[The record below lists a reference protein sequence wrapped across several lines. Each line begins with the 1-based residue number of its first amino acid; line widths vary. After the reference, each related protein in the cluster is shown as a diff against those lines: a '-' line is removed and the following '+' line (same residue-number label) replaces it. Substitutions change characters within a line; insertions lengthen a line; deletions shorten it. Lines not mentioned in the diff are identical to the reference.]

1 MSGPGYGDPHQ
12 LVSAPVV
19 VGVDGTPAADAA
31 VVWAAGTATDRG
43 RGLLIAHGMD
53 LAGFAAGPVGF
64 GNADAVREVGA
75 RIVASA
81 AELAGRTAPEMPV
94 ETEVSAAE
102 PSDLLVGRSA
112 SAHLVV
118 IGGPV
123 DRTGLG
129 RLGSTMYAVTA
140 RAYGSVVVV
149 RGASGQPSSGPV
161 VVGVDGSPVS
171 DIAVEAAFREAA
183 LRATDLVAVYA
194 WSHPYAGRFSRLL
207 ESVEG
212 SFDIAAVE
220 RAVLAERLAGQGE
233 RFPEVRVRREV
244 FRGIPRER
252 LLEWS
257 HAAQLLVVGSRGRGV
272 LTGMLLGSTSGTLI
286 QRADCP
292 VMVVRSP
299 GEPGR

>member
-1 MSGPGYGDPHQ
+1 MSGPGYGEPHR

-19 VGVDGTPAADAA
+19 VGVDGTPASDAA
-31 VVWAAGTATDRG
+31 VVWAAGTAADRG
-43 RGLLIAHGMD
+43 RGLLIVHGMN
-53 LAGFAAGPVGF
+53 LTGFAAGPVDF
-64 GNADAVREVGA
+64 GSLDAVREVGA

-81 AELAGRTAPEMPV
+81 AELAARTAPGVPV
-94 ETEVSAAE
+94 ETEESAAE
-102 PSDLLVGRSA
+102 PSDLLVARSA

-118 IGGPV
+118 IGGPD

-149 RGASGQPSSGPV
+149 RGTSGAPPTGPV

-171 DIAVEAAFREAA
+171 DTAVEAAFHEAA
-183 LRATDLVAVYA
+183 LRGANLVAVYA
-194 WSHPYAGRFSRLL
+194 WSHPYAGRFDRLL

-212 SFDIAAVE
+212 AFDVAAVE
-220 RAVLAERLAGQGE
+220 RAVLAERLAGQKE
-233 RFPEVRVRREV
+233 RFPEVRVWHEV
-244 FRGIPRER
+244 FRGTPRER

-257 HAAQLLVVGSRGRGV
+257 RSAQLLVVGSRGRGA

-286 QRADCP
+286 QRAECP
-292 VMVVRSP
+292 VMVVRPSAVS
-299 GEPGR
+299 GR